1 MQLKFSKHITI
12 FLAFFILLT
21 PFYSY
26 AQTNKKEVKKRI
38 ERRAKDYKKIAMS
51 IWNFAEVGYQEEKS
65 SALLKNT

>member
-12 FLAFFILLT
+12 ILAFFILLI

-26 AQTNKKEVKKRI
+26 AQTNKKEVKKSI

-51 IWNFAEVGYQEEKS
+51 IWAI
-65 SALLKNT
+65 SAS